1 MLSFVVERLLRTFN
15 EDFLFFGTLL
25 LLPGQPSLPYCAAH
39 QVNESIEYIR
49 SSLGLHKESYNEAL
63 DRAR

>member
-1 MLSFVVERLLRTFN
+1 VL
-15 EDFLFFGTLL
+15 
-25 LLPGQPSLPYCAAH
+25 H
-39 QVNESIEYIR
+39 IKKVNESIEYIR

>member
-1 MLSFVVERLLRTFN
+1 MKTSFSLELYCYYQVSLRYRTV
-15 EDFLFFGTLL
+15 L
-25 LLPGQPSLPYCAAH
+25 H
-39 QVNESIEYIR
+39 IKKVNESIEYIR